1 MAERVVLIDGTAVIY
16 RAYYAIPAGFANSK
30 GQPTNTIYGFAL
42 MFGKLLAGKTPK
54 YGAMV
59 FDPPGPTFRDK
70 QYTAY
75 KAQRPP
81 MPGDMRSQLSWIDQ
95 LVAAHNFP
103 ILRVPGYEADD
114 TIGTLARQAVEAG
127 HEVHIISGDKDFCQ
141 LVGPTVR
148 MIDTMRDVTYD
159 EELVRKRWGVEPGQF
174 ADLLGLM
181 GDKADNIPGVPGIGA
196 KGAAKLL
203 EKYGSLDGVLAHV
216 EALKGR
222 QKANLTEF
230 REQAILSRTLAT
242 IDCAVP
248 LPKTLADLELQAPDL
263 DAVNGIYRELE
274 FFSLLGTDDQVVSES
289 AAEHTVVSTD
299 AALATALAS
308 VQGKTVGVLFVHE
321 GEAPMHG
328 DLVGVAFAGTGDA
341 SFYVPLSND
350 IMGNTPDNA
359 RDNTSENTPDNTPDN
374 TEHGISTDTPW
385 PRLKAWLAD
394 PAAKKITHQLRD
406 AGVTARRYDCPLAG
420 VVGDTALTSFLIDP
434 TKNIPHRF
442 DQVAREFLQ
451 RPMPPLKSLIG
462 SGRKV
467 KTIASLPQAEVAQ
480 YFGSFSTALFE
491 MWPILAE
498 RLENAGQTR
507 FLTERSMPLAAV
519 LAQMQ
524 VDGIRVDDADLA
536 AMQAEFSARLE
547 TVEAQIYEHA
557 GKPFKIGSTKQLAD
571 VLFDDLGLPPS
582 KKTKS
587 GFSTAADVL
596 ARLRPQ
602 HPIIE
607 LVLRW
612 RSLSKLINTYT
623 SVLRASRKPETGRI
637 HATFQ
642 QTTGASGRLISTDPD
657 LQRTP
662 IRSED
667 GKRIRQAFIPRDGW
681 TLISADWSQIE
692 LRVLA
697 HYSQDPLLLSAF
709 RDKVDVHRRTA
720 GQIYD
725 VAPEDVTPAQ
735 RNVGKTVNFA
745 TIYGQG
751 ATALGQ
757 SLGLKRTEAKS
768 LIEKYFTRYAGVRT
782 WLDATIAQ
790 AHKDG
795 FVHTLLGRQRF
806 IPELSSRSFQD
817 RAYGE
822 RVAANTPIQGSA
834 ADLCKL
840 AMLDIAQKLK
850 GMQARM
856 LLQIHDELL
865 FEAPPEEV
873 DAVVALVRTAME
885 TPHPLSVPLVVDI
898 GTGAS
903 WAEAH

>member
-1 MAERVVLIDGTAVIY
+1 MAERVVLIDGNAVIY
-16 RAYYAIPAGFANSK
+16 RAYYAIPAGFANSQ

-54 YGAMV
+54 YAAMV
-59 FDPPGPTFRDK
+59 FDPPGPTFRDEK
-70 QYTAY
+70 FSDY

-81 MPGDMRSQLSWIDQ
+81 MPGDMRSQLKWIDR
-95 LVAAHNFP
+95 LVEAHHFP

-114 TIGTLARQAVEAG
+114 TIGTLAKQAVEAG

-159 EELVRKRWGVEPGQF
+159 EELVRKRWGVAPRQF
-174 ADLLGLM
+174 VDLLGLM

-203 EKYGSLDGVLAHV
+203 ETYGSLDEVLAHV
-216 EALKGR
+216 DDLKGR

-230 REQAILSRTLAT
+230 RDQAILSRDLAT
-242 IDCAVP
+242 IDVAVP
-248 LPKTLADLELQAPDL
+248 LPVTLADLEFQAPDL
-263 DAVNGIYRELE
+263 DAVNAIYRELE
-274 FFSLLGTDDQVVSES
+274 FFSLLGTDDQVVTES
-289 AAEHTVVSTD
+289 AAEHSVIETD
-299 AALATALAS
+299 AALKAALAGVAGQTAS
-308 VQGKTVGVLFVHE
+308 VLFVHE
-321 GEAPMHG
+321 DEAAMHG
-328 DLVGVAFAGTGDA
+328 DLVGVTISGSNTA
-341 SFYVPLSND
+341 SFYVPLQD
-350 IMGNTPDNA
+350 GI
-359 RDNTSENTPDNTPDN
+359 RDDTS
-374 TEHGISTDTPW
+374 GDTPW

-394 PAAKKITHQLRD
+394 ASAAKVTHQLRD
-406 AGVTARRYDCPLAG
+406 ARVTALRYGCPIAG
-420 VVGDTALTSFLIDP
+420 VVGDSALASFLIDP

-451 RPMPPLKSLIG
+451 RPMPALKTLIG
-462 SGRKV
+462 SGKSV
-467 KTIASLPQAEVAQ
+467 KAVASLPQADVAA
-480 YFGSFSTALFE
+480 YFGAYSTALFE

-498 RLENAGQTR
+498 RLKDAGQAES
-507 FLTERSMPLAAV
+507 LTERSMPLAGV

-524 VDGIRVDDADLA
+524 VDGIRVDDGDLA
-536 AMQAEFSARLE
+536 TMQAEFSERLA
-547 TVEAQIYEHA
+547 TVEAQIFELA
-557 GKPFKIGSTKQLAD
+557 GKPFKIGSTQQLAD
-571 VLFDDLGLPPS
+571 VLFEDLGLPPS

-596 ARLRPQ
+596 ERLRPQ
-602 HPIIE
+602 HEIIG

-612 RSLSKLINTYT
+612 RALSKLINTYT
-623 SVLRASRKPETGRI
+623 SVLRAACKPETGRI

-667 GKRIRQAFIPRDGW
+667 GKRIRQAFLPRDGW

-709 RDKVDVHRRTA
+709 RDQVDVHRRTA
-720 GQIYD
+720 GQIHD
-725 VAPEDVTPAQ
+725 VAPEDVTPEQ

-757 SLGLKRTEAKS
+757 SLGLKRTEAKA
-768 LIEKYFTRYAGVRT
+768 LIDKYFQRYAGVRT

-790 AHKDG
+790 AHEDG
-795 FVHTLLGRQRF
+795 FVRTILGRQRY

-840 AMLDIAQKLK
+840 AMLDIAAKLE

-856 LLQIHDELL
+856 LLQIHDELV

-873 DAVVALVRTAME
+873 DAVVALVRKAME

>member
-1 MAERVVLIDGTAVIY
+1 MAERVVLIDGNAVIY

-54 YGAMV
+54 YAAMV

-70 QYTAY
+70 QYAEY

-81 MPGDMRSQLSWIDQ
+81 MPGDMRSQLKWIDK
-95 LVAAHNFP
+95 LVEAHNFP
-103 ILRVPGYEADD
+103 ILRVAGYEADD
-114 TIGTLARQAVEAG
+114 TIGTLAKQAVAAG

-174 ADLLGLM
+174 VDLLGLM
-181 GDKADNIPGVPGIGA
+181 GDKVDNIPGVPGIGA

-203 EKYGSLDGVLAHV
+203 EKYGSLDGIL
-216 EALKGR
+216 ENIEELKGR

-230 REQAILSRTLAT
+230 REQALLSRALAT

-248 LPKTLADLELQAPDL
+248 LPKTLADLERQAPDL
-263 DAVNGIYRELE
+263 DAVNAIYRELE

-289 AAEHTVVSTD
+289 AAEHTVISTD

-308 VQGKTVGVLFVHE
+308 VEGKTVGVLFVHE

-328 DLVGVAFAGTGDA
+328 DLIGVTFAGSGEA
-341 SFYVPLSND
+341 SFYVPLSD
-350 IMGNTPDNA
+350 TTPTSTPD
-359 RDNTSENTPDNTPDN
+359 
-374 TEHGISTDTPW
+374 DTTVDTLW
-385 PRLKAWLAD
+385 SRLKAWLANPD
-394 PAAKKITHQLRD
+394 AKKVTHQLRD
-406 AGVTARRYDCPLAG
+406 AGVTALRYGCPLAG

-451 RPMPPLKSLIG
+451 RPMQPLKSLIG
-462 SGRKV
+462 SGRAV
-467 KTIASLPQAEVAQ
+467 KTIASLPTTDVAT
-480 YFGSFSTALFE
+480 YFGGFSTALFE

-498 RLENAGQTR
+498 RLEEAGQAG
-507 FLTERSMPLAAV
+507 FLHESAMPLAAV

-547 TVEAQIYEHA
+547 IVEAQVYAHA
-557 GKPFKIGSTKQLAD
+557 GKTFKIGSTKQLAD
-571 VLFDDLGLPPS
+571 VLFEDLGLPPS

-602 HPIIE
+602 HPIID

-662 IRSED
+662 IRSTD
-667 GKRIRQAFIPRDGW
+667 GKRIRQAFIPREGW

-725 VAPEDVTPAQ
+725 VAPDAVTPAQ

-768 LIEKYFTRYAGVRT
+768 LIERYFERYAGVRT

-790 AHKDG
+790 AHTDG
-795 FVHTLLGRQRF
+795 FVHTILGRKRF

-840 AMLDIAQKLK
+840 AMLDIAQKLE

-865 FEAPPEEV
+865 FEAPPDEV
-873 DAVVALVRTAME
+873 DAVVALVRKAME
-885 TPHPLSVPLVVDI
+885 TPHPFSVPLVVDI